1 MTIPDT
7 FTYIINNLI
16 PFANDICNGICN
28 LLFLN
33 FVAAK
38 AVDIV
43 SSLKQ
48 KEYKSFQ
55 FVVQKCYG
63 IKLPLLVYPKRAQSW
78 WVEFWN
84 VEYDEIL
91 QHLHELQKM
100 LRPLNFTKIFSKRIL
115 THFYLIPQED
125 KVVIG
130 YCLAGLF
137 YHIKSHHQ
145 TECLSNN
152 DNSYH

>member
-1 MTIPDT
+1 MPIPDT
-7 FTYIINNLI
+7 FTYIINNHI

-55 FVVQKCYG
+55 FVDQKCYG

-78 WVEFWN
+78 WVKFQN
-84 VEYDEIL
+84 VEHEEIL
-91 QHLHELQKM
+91 QYLDWVQKM
-100 LRPLNFTKIFSKRIL
+100 LRPLNFHQNIFLDDTYS
-115 THFYLIPQED
+115 F
-125 KVVIG
+125 
-130 YCLAGLF
+130 LF
-137 YHIKSHHQ
+137 C
-145 TECLSNN
+145 TARG
-152 DNSYH
+152 